1 MKIVNAKRLFVGLD
15 YHQDFVQACV
25 LDESGKV
32 MMNRQVENDWRK
44 ISALVPTGAVVQTAL
59 EACCGAADLADELA
73 ERAGWSVGLA
83 HPGFVARMKQ
93 NPDKTDYSDARL
105 LADLLRVGYLP
116 KVWLAPAELRELR
129 RLVRYRQQKVNERRN
144 VKLRLR
150 ALLRDHRIKDL
161 DGNPWTQ
168 KWLTALTVLG
178 ELGQDTEWILQQ
190 HLASLARLNTEI
202 REIEKRLAERVAN
215 DAVVQK
221 LRKFKGIGLITAAT
235 MRAEIGRFDR
245 FRTGKQLARFCG
257 LTPRNCSS
265 GNRQSDAG
273 VIQAGNPQLRTVL
286 VEAVHRIMRS
296 DERWLKLAQQLK
308 ARGKHTCVVVA
319 AVTNRFVRWLHH
331 QMQPEALA
339 L

>member
-15 YHQDFVQACV
+15 YHQDFVQVCV

-32 MMNRQVENDWRK
+32 VRNSRVENSRSK
-44 ISALVPTGAVVQTAL
+44 IVVAVPAGGLVHSAL

-73 ERAGWSVGLA
+73 ERADWSVSLA

-93 NPDKTDYSDARL
+93 NPDKTDFSDARL

-129 RLVRYRQQKVNERRN
+129 RLVRFRQQKVNERRD

-168 KWLTALTVLG
+168 KWLAGLAALG
-178 ELGQDTEWILQQ
+178 ELGQDTAWIMQQ

-202 REIEKRLAERVAN
+202 REIEKRLW
-215 DAVVQK
+215 
-221 LRKFKGIGLITAAT
+221 
-235 MRAEIGRFDR
+235 
-245 FRTGKQLARFCG
+245 
-257 LTPRNCSS
+257 TPEPCLKKSS
-265 GNRQSDAG
+265 YLSVIVSRRCTLPPTRCFSNRQR
-273 VIQAGNPQLRTVL
+273 LR
-286 VEAVHRIMRS
+286 
-296 DERWLKLAQQLK
+296 QQLMVFL
-308 ARGKHTCVVVA
+308 RA
-319 AVTNRFVRWLHH
+319 ASRYQTPWDTGAMPRKSTPPGGTMSQN
-331 QMQPEALA
+331 
-339 L
+339 